1 MAFTTPAQE
10 ALVTGGA
17 DILRRAGLANLD
29 RDVDNFRR
37 ANSIAT
43 GGFSTSKKSA
53 WTRFDDPTYV
63 SFRLQFNFYQSP
75 LFANALSAGVL
86 GNISNTSVQDN
97 AFSLLSKVAPN
108 RSQYLAQ
115 FAKTLYDI
123 QNNSHYIFTG
133 VTGIDTAWEKS
144 IGAMNGD
151 PFIGGD
157 DATISISMLESVDFK
172 STALMTLYRL
182 AMYDMKHRRTIVPI
196 NLRYFDVDIYIQE
209 IRNFRKTLNAIS
221 AVQAVAGGSANLTA
235 GEFVNNNIST
245 VIYRFKECEWLPE
258 ASKTLYESL
267 TSTPTEQAKQTV
279 SFTYNDFE
287 IETEILALEGSLVDV
302 TRSSLGTNL
311 LSTGGDGP
319 SSLIQKL
326 KDEAPDLILRQA
338 GRLLKNSTLTLG
350 RVPVSNPEADAELR
364 RSIAQTF
371 TAANIAQG
379 SLDSGQTVGFI
390 TPQLNTS
397 INPTRAFDTPTLS
410 IPNLPGN
417 LSAFDDLTGSTSPL
431 GEDNIFSG
439 FNSPSVEIGEENVF
453 AGENPF
459 EPAPLT
465 PSNVLG
471 DALPPGP
478 LTPSNVF
485 R

>member
-1 MAFTTPAQE
+1 MAFVTPAQE

-29 RDVDNFRR
+29 KDVDSFRR

-75 LFANALSAGVL
+75 LFANSISTGILS
-86 GNISNTSVQDN
+86 NISNTPVQDN
-97 AFSLLSKVAPN
+97 AISLLKKVAPN
-108 RSQYLAQ
+108 RSQYLSQ

-144 IGAMNGD
+144 ISALND
-151 PFIGGD
+151 PYVGGD
-157 DATISISMLESVDFK
+157 DSVISISMLESVDFK

-196 NLRYFDVDIYIQE
+196 NLRFFDVDIYIQE
-209 IRNFRKTLNAIS
+209 IRNFRKTLNAIT
-221 AVQAVAGGSANLTA
+221 AFQAVAGGSANLTA
-235 GEFVNNNIST
+235 GEFVNSNIST
-245 VIYRFKECEWLPE
+245 VIYRFKDCEWKPE

-267 TSTPTEQAKQTV
+267 TSTPTDQAKQTI

-287 IETEILALEGSLVDV
+287 IETEILALEGSLVDK
-302 TRSSLGTNL
+302 TYSSLGSSIL
-311 LSTGGDGP
+311 ATGGDGP
-319 SSLIQKL
+319 SSLIEKI
-326 KDEAPDLILRQA
+326 KDEAPGLILKQA

-350 RVPVSNPEADAELR
+350 RVPLSNPEADAEIR
-364 RSIAQTF
+364 KSFAQTF
-371 TAANIAQG
+371 TAANLAQG

-390 TPQLNTS
+390 APQLDTTLDP
-397 INPTRAFDTPTLS
+397 IKAFDTPTQS
-410 IPNLPGN
+410 VPNLPGN
-417 LSAFDDLTGSTSPL
+417 VSAFDAQTGSTAPL

-439 FNSPSVEIGEENVF
+439 FNTPSVEIGEENVYS
-453 AGENPF
+453 GENPF

-478 LTPSNVF
+478 LTSSNVF